1 MKSFKMILCTLT
13 IVAHTIVAHTI
24 VSQTIVSQPTEPI
37 YAHSLRHIPE
47 KLRQERVLQ
56 EVKNRLEEVTQQI
69 FLVAVHQTETNF
81 TLFCHEP
88 NDSYNAFQINGP
100 AYTLPK
106 LGEPNKTPFN
116 YGYQQM
122 IYPKPKCSLKDGYEL
137 YRRSKMDS
145 QTRIDPKQYPPLDYD
160 KPIVSIEMFF
170 QYFNQRFPDLR
181 LTIVHRR
188 MANRQINRYG
198 DNPHEPI
205 FDTDC
210 CPIYS
215 VSWKE

>member
-1 MKSFKMILCTLT
+1 MILCTLT
-13 IVAHTIVAHTI
+13 AILAHTIVA
-24 VSQTIVSQPTEPI
+24 QPTEPI

-56 EVKNRLEEVTQQI
+56 EVKNRLEQVTQQI
-69 FLVAVHQTETNF
+69 FQDAVHQTETNF
-81 TLFCHEP
+81 TLFCDEP
-88 NDSYNAFQINGP
+88 NHYPSLFEYNGNK
-100 AYTLPK
+100 YSLPE

-137 YRRSKMDS
+137 YRRSKMTHN
-145 QTRIDPKQYPPLDYD
+145 TRIDSKQFPPLDYD

-188 MANRQINRYG
+188 ISNT
-198 DNPHEPI
+198 HEPI

-210 CPIYS
+210 CPIYT

>member
-1 MKSFKMILCTLT
+1 MILCTLT
-13 IVAHTIVAHTI
+13 RVAHTIVAHTI

-56 EVKNRLEEVTQQI
+56 EVKNRLEQVTQQI
-69 FLVAVHQTETNF
+69 LQDAVHQTETNF
-81 TLFCHEP
+81 TLFCNEP
-88 NDSYNAFQINGP
+88 NHYPSLFEDNGNK
-100 AYTLPK
+100 YSLPE
-106 LGEPNKTPFN
+106 LGKRPNSRRP
-116 YGYQQM
+116 

-137 YRRSKMDS
+137 YRRSKMDYH
-145 QTRIDPKQYPPLDYD
+145 TTIDPKQYPPLDYD

-181 LTIVHRR
+181 LTIVHKH
-188 MANRQINRYG
+188 MVKVDIYHGQS
-198 DNPHEPI
+198 EPI

-210 CPIYS
+210 CPIYT